1 MFGTKRDEVTGEW
14 RKVHNEGLNDLYSS
28 PHIIQIIKSKR
39 MRWAG
44 HMARFEQRRG
54 AYRVWVGR
62 SKGKDHLED
71 LGIDGKII

>member
-14 RKVHNEGLNDLYSS
+14 RKLHNEELNYLYSS
-28 PHIIQIIKSKR
+28 PHIIRIIKSKR

-44 HMARFEQRRG
+44 HVARLNRG
-54 AYRVWVGR
+54 EVHTGFGLGR
-62 SKGKDHLED
+62 YKRKDHLED